1 MLFATPRNSTL
12 GQFGL
17 LTGCAAVIFIGSF
30 TLNGWL
36 FALLNHSVGVSW
48 IFLPAGIKLLLVLGM
63 GLPGALGIALASLA
77 LGLLG
82 DFSTD
87 TTTAL
92 WAGCI
97 AGFAPYLV
105 YKLLATKL
113 GLSQGLQHLSAATLL
128 SLAVCFAM
136 ISSALHQVLY
146 SWRAITQQAWQD
158 VGAMFVG
165 DMIGTLAVLYVAKF
179 ALMRY
184 KARDAG

>member
-17 LTGCAAVIFIGSF
+17 LTGCAAVIFICSF

-77 LGLLG
+77 LGLAG

-97 AGFAPYLV
+97 AGFAPDLV
-105 YKLLATKL
+105 YKLLTTKL
-113 GLSQGLQHLSAATLL
+113 GISQGLQHLSAATLL

-146 SWRAITQQAWQD
+146 SWRAITQQA
-158 VGAMFVG
+158 
-165 DMIGTLAVLYVAKF
+165 
-179 ALMRY
+179 
-184 KARDAG
+184 